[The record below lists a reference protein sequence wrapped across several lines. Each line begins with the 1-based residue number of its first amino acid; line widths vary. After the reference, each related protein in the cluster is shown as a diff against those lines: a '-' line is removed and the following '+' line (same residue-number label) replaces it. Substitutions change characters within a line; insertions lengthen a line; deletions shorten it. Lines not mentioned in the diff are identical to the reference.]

1 MPDTPIIELLVTY
14 LPIAIIATVLRSIRW
29 NWLYFLIIWPGT
41 VLHETCHF
49 VVGLATNGDPTSFD
63 VFPQRSPSGYTLG
76 SVGFRHITWY
86 NGVLIGMAPL
96 LIWIGIWLA
105 APARA
110 GMDVRSFLYWG
121 ISGLLFY
128 SGIPSRT
135 DFKVALKSVYPILV
149 VVAIGLGFWLRG

>member
-1 MPDTPIIELLVTY
+1 MIYIPVTIVA
-14 LPIAIIATVLRSIRW
+14 IALRSIRW

-49 VVGLATNGDPTSFD
+49 IVGFATNGDPTSFD
-63 VFPQRSPSGYTLG
+63 VFPHRSPSGYTLG
-76 SVGFRHITWY
+76 SVGFRNVTWY

-96 LIWIGIWLA
+96 LIWMGIWLA
-105 APARA
+105 APDSA
-110 GMDVRSFLYWG
+110 GMDLRSFLYWG

-135 DFKVALKSVYPILV
+135 DFKVALKSSYPRLV
-149 VVAIGLGFWLRG
+149 VVAVGIGFWLRG